1 MPDNKRP
8 TTELPALLYDAFIAL
23 ATRDECEQFLDD
35 LFSPKELERILIRWS
50 LFHLLD
56 KRFTQREIAKA
67 LKVSV
72 ATVSRVNKTRKYG
85 AGGYKSVIDKLQQVR
100 QVV

>member
-8 TTELPALLYDAFIAL
+8 TNEMTVCDAFIAL
-23 ATRDECEQFLDD
+23 ETREECEKFLDD
-35 LFSPKELERILIRWS
+35 LFSPKERERIFVRWS
-50 LFHLLD
+50 LFNLLD
-56 KRFTQREIAKA
+56 KRLSQRKIAKA

-85 AGGYKSVIDKLQQVR
+85 AGGYRSVIKKLQRPMQ
-100 QVV
+100 